1 MCSASNWVA
10 SALRRLWETPV
21 GAVIDQANPGVFR
34 EGEFMSK
41 FVILASVVA
50 VAAISAACAET
61 GGQTNPGASL
71 FTAPTSLTASSA
83 GAEVSAPTA
92 RGGGGKPGGGGSTTG
107 GSGSISLVMVNDVGT
122 SGTSLG
128 DTVTFNVST
137 TATTKPWVT
146 VKCFQNGTL
155 VSKESNGIFPTSL
168 DQIFTLG
175 PTGFWQGGAASC
187 TATLENWDGYSKN
200 GAITALGSMS
210 FQAAG

>member
-21 GAVIDQANPGVFR
+21 GAVIDQAIPGVLR

-83 GAEVSAPTA
+83 DAEVSAPAA
-92 RGGGGKPGGGGSTTG
+92 RGGGGGKPGGGKGGTGSTG
-107 GSGSISLVMVNDVGT
+107 GSGSLALVMVTDVGT

-128 DTVTFNVST
+128 DRVTFTVST
-137 TATTKPWVT
+137 TATVYPWVR
-146 VKCFQNGTL
+146 VNCSQNGTQ
-155 VSKESNGIFPTSL
+155 VYNQSNGISL
-168 DQIFTLG
+168 
-175 PTGFWQGGAASC
+175 PRWV
-187 TATLENWDGYSKN
+187 
-200 GAITALGSMS
+200 
-210 FQAAG
+210 